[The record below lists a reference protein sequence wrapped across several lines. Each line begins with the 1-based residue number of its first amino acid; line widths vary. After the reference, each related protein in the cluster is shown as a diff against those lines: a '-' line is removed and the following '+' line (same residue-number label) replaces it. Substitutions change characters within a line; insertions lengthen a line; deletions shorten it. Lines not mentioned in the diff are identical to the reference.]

1 MKHFS
6 GVLFFAVT
14 VFIANMFLA
23 QTAMAQKTT
32 NKKLVSKANYSAPS
46 RDYVMLQIGYENW
59 LGAPDSIKIGGIG
72 RAFNASVCYD
82 FPIQKSNY
90 SFAAGVGIG
99 NSNVYFTNQVLTL
112 SDSGSQIRVLPESDP
127 AYKKYKLATSYL
139 EAPFEIRYFSNKENR
154 NKGFKAAIG
163 LRVGALVNA
172 HTKGKYELY
181 NKPVIDKISGRR
193 YLETWRYATTLRL
206 GYGNFSVYGSYQ
218 ISNLFKAG
226 AGPENIRPFQIGLC
240 LSGM

>member
-59 LGAPDSIKIGGIG
+59 LGAPDSIKIGGSG

-127 AYKKYKLATSYL
+127 SYKKYKLATSYL